1 MSQQFVRSELGVLL
15 CVGIA
20 VTSFAAWQFY
30 KPISVLMWS
39 FIFSIVLANIATL
52 PQRFR
57 AGVDFCSSSLL
68 RASIATLGLTVSAY
82 VWLRVGIGAI
92 NALVVVALAYLLGM
106 WLGGRLGLS
115 RSLSTLIGVGT
126 CICGASAIA
135 ATAPA
140 IGAREEETGLALACI
155 TLFGLLAMFSYPLLY
170 MGTFIASWLSRS
182 DVAYGIW
189 CGTGIHETAQVVA
202 AAESIGKAALD
213 AALLVKSVRIFLIG
227 PVVMAASYLHGR
239 TGSSLT
245 GKAKIVVPTFAILF
259 VVNTLVCAA
268 LDWASAMGLSMP
280 AIKDWPIVKGVLSSY
295 VVPFLLAT
303 SFAGVG
309 MKVNVAAVR
318 KMGGRAFLAGLTTAL
333 VAALL
338 ALLLAMVALPFL

>member
-1 MSQQFVRSELGVLL
+1 
-15 CVGIA
+15 
-20 VTSFAAWQFY
+20 
-30 KPISVLMWS
+30 MWS
-39 FIFSIVLANIATL
+39 FIFSILIANIGRL
-52 PQRFR
+52 PQGFR
-57 AGVDFCSSSLL
+57 AGVDFCSSAVL
-68 RASIATLGLTVSAY
+68 RASIAALGLTVTAY
-82 VWLRVGIGAI
+82 VWLRVGIGAV
-92 NALVVVALAYLLGM
+92 NALLVVLSAYLLGM
-106 WLGGRLGLS
+106 WVGRRLGLS

-140 IGAREEETGLALACI
+140 IGAREDETGLALACV

-170 MGTFIASWLSRS
+170 MGTFIASWLGRS

-202 AAESIGKAALD
+202 AAGSIGKVALD
-213 AALLVKSVRIFLIG
+213 VALLVKSVRIFMIG
-227 PVVMAASYLHGR
+227 PVVMVASYFHGR

-245 GKAKIVVPTFAILF
+245 GKAKMVVPTFAILF
-259 VVNTLVCAA
+259 VVNTVVCAV
-268 LDWASAMGLSMP
+268 LDWASAIGLSML
-280 AIKDWPIVKGVLSSY
+280 AIKDWPTVKAVLSSY

-309 MKVNVAAVR
+309 MKVNVTAIR
-318 KMGGRAFLAGLTTAL
+318 KMGGKAFLAGLATAL

-338 ALLLAMVALPFL
+338 ALLLVILALPFL